1 MSTSLPDAL
10 LELVRIVAKLR
21 DPNGGCPWDLEQTHD
36 SLTPYVVE
44 EAYEVVDAIKLDRPK
59 LKDELGDLL
68 LQVVLHAQIASEEK
82 TFTLEEV
89 IQGISKKLVYRHPHV
104 FGDTKVT
111 GTNEVL
117 NNWEQLKQKEL
128 PKDKSILDGVPRSM
142 PALLRAQ
149 RLGDKA
155 ARVGFDWKS
164 ADDVLPK
171 VAEELREIAEATDKK
186 AQDEEL
192 GDLLF
197 VLVQWARKSGRTA
210 EEVLSAAND
219 KFTRRFKEM
228 ERSFGQRSISQA
240 SNENRLSDLSQEELE
255 ALWNEAKKVVG

>member
-1 MSTSLPDAL
+1 MSNTLSDSLH
-10 LELVRIVAKLR
+10 ELVRIVAKLR

-36 SLTPYVVE
+36 SLTPYVIE
-44 EAYEVVDAIKLDRPK
+44 EAYEVVDAVKLDRPK

-82 TFTLEEV
+82 TFSLEDV

-104 FGDTKVT
+104 FGEKKVAGTK
-111 GTNEVL
+111 EVL
-117 NNWEQLKQKEL
+117 ENWEQLKQKEL

-171 VAEELREIAEATDKK
+171 VAEELKEIAEASPSDSK
-186 AQDEEL
+186 AQDEEF

-197 VLVQWARKSGRTA
+197 VLVQWARKSNKNA
-210 EEVLSAAND
+210 EEILSAAND

-228 ERSFGQRSISQA
+228 ERSIFTHHGEKRL
-240 SNENRLSDLSQEELE
+240 NELSLEQLEEL
-255 ALWNEAKKVVG
+255 WVKSKKVVG